1 MELQLKICLFNTEN
15 LFLVDPP
22 EGDVYKK
29 PLDKTEW
36 IARTLKDINADIVML
51 LEVGGN
57 LSFDYFNSKYL
68 SNEYHTAMLKGN
80 SNRGIEMGYLIKKN
94 IPYPHSIISHANDS
108 IEFNYPFEIAE
119 NNKLGTIKYQPHKF
133 SRDVSELRIFKDNQV
148 AMIIL
153 LVHLKSKWD
162 RDGVD
167 FNGSMR
173 RKAELKAL
181 IKTYNKLN
189 DEFNHKVPIIVS
201 GDMNGVVQKGQH
213 EPEFDDLYN
222 LSDLEDVLEVINL
235 PHEQRIS
242 FLYFGK
248 DNKREASQLDY
259 IFLPKSLQSVVKKE
273 ESGIY
278 LFRDNY
284 GNPLAYPQESYQR
297 FALPSDHYPIVANLE
312 FL

>member
-29 PLDKTEW
+29 PIDKTEW
-36 IARTLKDINADIVML
+36 IARTIKEINADIVML

-57 LSFDYFNSKYL
+57 LSFDYFNAKFL
-68 SNEYHTAMLKGN
+68 GNEYFTAMLKGN
-80 SNRGIEMGYLIKKN
+80 SNRGIEMGYLIKKSF
-94 IPYPHSIISHANDS
+94 PYPHSIIGHANDS
-108 IEFNYPFEIAE
+108 IEFNYPFELSE
-119 NNKLGTIKYQPHKF
+119 NNKLGQIKHLPHKF

-148 AMIIL
+148 ALIIL

-181 IKTYNKLN
+181 IKTYNKLKE
-189 DEFNHKVPIIVS
+189 EFDHKVPIIVT
-201 GDMNGVVQKGQH
+201 GDMNGVAQKGIH
-213 EPEFDDLYN
+213 EPEFEDLYN
-222 LSDLEDVLEVINL
+222 FSDLEDVLEVTNL

-259 IFLPKSLQSVVKKE
+259 IFLPKSLQSLVKKE

-278 LFRDNY
+278 LFKDNY
-284 GNPLAYPQESYQR
+284 GTPLAYPQESYQR
-297 FALPSDHYPIVANLE
+297 YALPSDHYPVVAHLE

>member
-1 MELQLKICLFNTEN
+1 MKICLFNTEN

-36 IARTLKDINADIVML
+36 IARTIKEINADVVML
-51 LEVGGN
+51 LEVGGH
-57 LSFDYFNSKYL
+57 LSFDYFNEKYL
-68 SNEYHTAMLKGN
+68 GGKYFTAMLKGN
-80 SNRGIEMGYLIKKN
+80 SNRGIEMGYLIKKSF
-94 IPYPHSIISHANDS
+94 PLPHSIISHANDS
-108 IEFNYPFEIAE
+108 IEFNYPFEVLE
-119 NNKLGTIKYQPHKF
+119 NTKLGEVKHFPHKF
-133 SRDVSELRIFKDNQV
+133 SRDVSELRIFKDNRV
-148 AMIIL
+148 ALIIL

-167 FNGSMR
+167 HNGSMR

-181 IKTYNKLN
+181 IKTYNKLKE
-189 DEFNHKVPIIVS
+189 EFHHKVPIIVA
-201 GDMNGVVQKGQH
+201 GDMNGVAQKGIY
-213 EPEFDDLYN
+213 EPEFEDLYN
-222 LSDLEDVLEVINL
+222 FSDLEDVLEIIDL

-248 DNKREASQLDY
+248 ENKRETSQLDY
-259 IFLPKSLQSVVKKE
+259 IFLPKSLRDFVKKE

-278 LFRDNY
+278 LFRDNH

-297 FALPSDHYPIVANLE
+297 YALPSDHYPVVASLE

>member
-22 EGDVYKK
+22 QGDVYKK
-29 PLDKTEW
+29 PIEKTEW
-36 IARTLKDINADIVML
+36 IARTLNEINADIIML

-68 SNEYHTAMLKGN
+68 SDKYFTAMLKGN
-80 SNRGIEMGYLIKKN
+80 SDRGIEMGYLIKKTF
-94 IPYPHSIISHANDS
+94 PYTHSILSHANDS
-108 IEFNYPFEIAE
+108 IEFNYPFEIIE
-119 NNKLGTIKYQPHKF
+119 NNKLGEIKYRPHKF
-133 SRDVSELRIFKDNQV
+133 SRDVSELRIFKDNHV
-148 AMIIL
+148 ALIIL

-189 DEFNHKVPIIVS
+189 EDFHYNVPIIVA
-201 GDMNGVVQKGQH
+201 GDMNGIAQKGNH
-213 EPEFDDLYN
+213 ESEFDDLYN
-222 LSDLEDVLEVINL
+222 FSDLEDVLEVINL

-248 DNKREASQLDY
+248 DNKREAGQLDY
-259 IFLPKSLQSVVKKE
+259 IFLPKSLQKAVKKE

-284 GNPLAYPQESYQR
+284 GTPLTYPQESYQR
-297 FALPSDHYPIVANLE
+297 YALPSDHYPVVANLD